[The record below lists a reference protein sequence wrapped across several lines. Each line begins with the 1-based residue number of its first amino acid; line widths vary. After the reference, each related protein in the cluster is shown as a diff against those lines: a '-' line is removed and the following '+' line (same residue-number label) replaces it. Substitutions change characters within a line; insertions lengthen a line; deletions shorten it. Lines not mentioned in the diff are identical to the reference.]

1 MNHRARVPR
10 RTSMSPNQQRQEDLE
25 RREELARDAIHWGAT
40 SKEIAFWI
48 YLTRTQ
54 GESFGWPGDPMG
66 RLPEATL
73 WKVAGG
79 RRRRH
84 VQGHLDWYM
93 EYGA

>member
-1 MNHRARVPR
+1 
-10 RTSMSPNQQRQEDLE
+10 MSPNQQRQEDLE

-54 GESFGWPGDPMG
+54 GESFGWPGNPMG

-73 WKVAGG
+73 WKVAGP